1 MMQKI
6 KEYFANFSLLDW
18 VLLAFASL
26 SITISSILLKSSA
39 LTIICSLTGVIYVIL
54 WAKRYKIALIFCLV
68 YVSLYI
74 WQSVNYQNWGE
85 VIQSGFSLIVAIV
98 LIFLWLFGKNND
110 NKKLFS
116 ATQKLCWQEWVV
128 VSFVGIGITIGYYFL
143 LKELNTPSLYLA
155 TSNLSLLTIS
165 LYFMIRRHYA
175 MFLFFLLSNLLQIFI
190 WLRPVFTGSN
200 IGIESIPLIFSF
212 FTFLISN
219 VRGFFEWRKTMKFSK
234 TEINEEL
241 NNEKNHKGEI

>member
-6 KEYFANFSLLDW
+6 RDYFSNFNMFDW
-18 VLLAFASL
+18 CLMAFAVI
-26 SITISSILLKSSA
+26 SIFVSSILLKSSA
-39 LTIICSLTGVIYVIL
+39 LTIICSLMGVIYVIL
-54 WAKRYKIALIFCLV
+54 WSKRYKIALIFCLI

-85 VIQSGFSLIVAIV
+85 VIQSAFSLMVAII
-98 LIFLWLFGKNND
+98 LIFCWIFKKSD
-110 NKKLFS
+110 QNKKLFFS
-116 ATQKLCWQEWVV
+116 NKKSCWQEWIVICII
-128 VSFVGIGITIGYYFL
+128 GIGITVGYFFL
-143 LKELNTPSLYLA
+143 LKFLNTPSIYLA
-155 TSNLSLLTIS
+155 TINLSVLTIA
-165 LYFMIRRHYA
+165 LYLMVRNHYI
-175 MFLFFLLSNLLQIFI
+175 MFLFFLTSNLVQIFI

-234 TEINEEL
+234 IEINKEL
-241 NNEKNHKGEI
+241 NNEKNHKGEN

>member
-6 KEYFANFSLLDW
+6 RDYFSNFNMFDW
-18 VLLAFASL
+18 CLMAFAVI
-26 SITISSILLKSSA
+26 SIFVSSILLKSSA

-85 VIQSGFSLIVAIV
+85 VIQSAFSLMVAII
-98 LIFLWLFGKNND
+98 LIFCWIFKKSD
-110 NKKLFS
+110 QNKKLFFS
-116 ATQKLCWQEWVV
+116 NKKSCWQEWTVICII
-128 VSFVGIGITIGYYFL
+128 GIGITVGYYFL
-143 LKELNTPSLYLA
+143 LKSLNTPSLYLA
-155 TSNLSLLTIS
+155 TINLSVLTIA
-165 LYFMIRRHYA
+165 LYLMVRNHYM
-175 MFLFFLLSNLLQIFI
+175 MFLFFLTSNLVQVFI

-212 FTFLISN
+212 LTFFISN
-219 VRGFFEWRKTMKFSK
+219 VRGLIEWRKSAIILKANCEDS
-234 TEINEEL
+234 NAHR
-241 NNEKNHKGEI
+241 EKDEGEN

>member
-85 VIQSGFSLIVAIV
+85 VIQSVFSLIVAIILV
-98 LIFLWLFGKNND
+98 FFWIFKKNNE
-110 NKKLFS
+110 NKQLFFAKKKFS
-116 ATQKLCWQEWVV
+116 WQEWLAICII
-128 VSFVGIGITIGYYFL
+128 GLGITVGYYFL
-143 LKELNTPSLYLA
+143 LKFLNTPSIYLA
-155 TSNLSLLTIS
+155 TINLSVLTIA
-165 LYFMIRRHYA
+165 LYLMVRNHYM
-175 MFLFFLLSNLLQIFI
+175 MFLFFLTSNLVQVFI

-212 FTFLISN
+212 LTFFISN
-219 VRGFFEWRKTMKFSK
+219 VRGLMEWRKSAIILKANCEDS
-234 TEINEEL
+234 NAHR
-241 NNEKNHKGEI
+241 EKDEGEN